1 MNTTGVL
8 AAILVKAG
16 AEVGLTREEMS
27 AVLDSLLGGE
37 AAAPQPSLPPSTDS
51 STPLEGEAPLEGPAP
66 SEGGLPP
73 F

>member
-1 MNTTGVL
+1 MNTTGILANVL
-8 AAILVKAG
+8 VRAA
-16 AEVGLTREEMS
+16 AEVGLTPDEFQQ
-27 AVLDSLLGGE
+27 VLSSLLGGE